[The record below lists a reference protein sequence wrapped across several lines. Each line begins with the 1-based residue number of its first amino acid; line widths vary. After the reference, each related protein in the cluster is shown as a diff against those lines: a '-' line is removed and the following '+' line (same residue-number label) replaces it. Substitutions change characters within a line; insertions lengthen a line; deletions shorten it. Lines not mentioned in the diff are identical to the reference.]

1 MTESAGSPLDQL
13 RRSLD
18 AVDSVIG
25 SVRPEQWSAA
35 TPCDEWDVQRVVE
48 HLVGLNRLF
57 AAMLEGGA
65 PPPRGDALAA
75 EDLASQFRE
84 SSTTLLHAFG
94 QPGVLERSY
103 TSPMGS
109 ATGHE
114 RLMIRLYDLLAH
126 GWDIARAI
134 GEDAELPY
142 DAAEAALR
150 FALEQ
155 VVDDARPGRFKP
167 AQPIADD
174 APAIE
179 RLVAFLG
186 RRLD

>member
-1 MTESAGSPLDQL
+1 MTESSGSPLEQL

-18 AVDSVIG
+18 AVDSLIRG
-25 SVRPEQWSAA
+25 VRPDQWSMP
-35 TPCDEWDVQRVVE
+35 TPCDEWDVHRVVE
-48 HLVGLNRLF
+48 HLVGLNRVF

-65 PPPRGDALAA
+65 PPRGGALAA

-94 QPGVLERSY
+94 QSGVLERSY

-109 ATGHE
+109 ATGQE

-126 GWDIARAI
+126 GWDIARAT
-134 GEDAELPY
+134 GQDPELPV

-150 FALEQ
+150 FARDQ
-155 VVDDARPGRFKP
+155 VVDDARPGRFEP
-167 AQPIADD
+167 PQPVAED

-179 RLVAFLG
+179 RLVGFLG
-186 RRLD
+186 RPVS